1 MHGASAGKREI
12 LVSFIRKIK
21 RNGRIYLAEVEN
33 KRVDGRV
40 KQSLIRYLG
49 TEPNSK
55 DSAFPSNPP
64 PSKPSDVKVYGSV
77 LALNSIARRLGL
89 FELMGE
95 HANAIMTL
103 VFCHCHDYRSI
114 SDTERWFKQTDLAHI
129 FGVENITEKQLR
141 NALEY
146 LENVDHFQLQKS
158 IFEMACKICEEKPS
172 SVIYDVTNIHF
183 EGIHCE
189 IAKYGKDKKNVK
201 GRRLVQIGLVIT
213 KECGLPIFH
222 QVHPGN
228 IHDAKIFKEAIV
240 LLRRFGIRGG
250 ILVHD
255 RGITSKSSILELVD
269 SRWKVVAGVA
279 LHAGIKS
286 AISDLDLNSIK
297 NFRNLIRQGKTHF
310 YATSMPFKM
319 SAVKGKLIILVNHHK
334 RQVIQQKRLDS
345 ILNAQDALAMKKEI
359 DKNLK
364 KYFTTTGKINT
375 HALHRAEKYD
385 GISILFIN
393 GKTSKQDS
401 VRLYFEKDLIEKS
414 FQALRGVINIRPVH
428 VRLTG
433 KVNAHILICYL
444 SYTLLTTFRCF
455 LQKSRGKMMFSKC
468 SSLEALEEI
477 SRVYKIYYE
486 SDTSNYNTGSKNNKQ
501 YQLVETTELQ
511 AAIMKAI
518 CPEVSL

>member
-1 MHGASAGKREI
+1 MG
-12 LVSFIRKIK
+12 FIRKIK
-21 RNGRIYLAEVEN
+21 RNGKIYLAEVKN
-33 KRVDGRV
+33 QRVGGKV
-40 KQSLIRYLG
+40 KQSFIRYIG
-49 TEPNSK
+49 K
-55 DSAFPSNPP
+55 DPDSEESAFPNNPIA
-64 PSKPSDVKVYGSV
+64 STPSDVKVYGSV

-89 FELMGE
+89 FDLMGE

-103 VFCHCHDYRSI
+103 VFCHCHDYRSVA
-114 SDTERWFKQTDLAHI
+114 DTEKWFKQTDLAHI
-129 FGVENITEKQLR
+129 FGIENITEKQLR

-146 LENVDHFQLQKS
+146 LETLDYFQLQKS
-158 IFEMACKICEEKPS
+158 IFEMACKVCEEKPT

-213 KECGLPIFH
+213 KKLGLPIFH

-255 RGITSKSSILELVD
+255 RGMTSKSSILELVD

-279 LHAGIKS
+279 MHAGIKS
-286 AISDLDLNSIK
+286 AISDLDLVSIK
-297 NFRNLIRQGKTHF
+297 KFRNLIRQGKTHF
-310 YATSMPFKM
+310 YATSIPFKM
-319 SAVKGKLIILVNHHK
+319 STVKGKLIILVNHYK
-334 RQVIQQKRLDS
+334 RQVIQQKRLDR
-345 ILNAQDALAMKKEI
+345 ILNAQDALANKKEI
-359 DKNLK
+359 DQNLK
-364 KYFTTTGKINT
+364 KYFTRTGKINT
-375 HALHRAEKYD
+375 HVLNREEKYD
-385 GISILFIN
+385 GISILFTN
-393 GKTSKQDS
+393 GKISKQDS

-455 LQKSRGKMMFSKC
+455 L
-468 SSLEALEEI
+468 
-477 SRVYKIYYE
+477 
-486 SDTSNYNTGSKNNKQ
+486 
-501 YQLVETTELQ
+501 
-511 AAIMKAI
+511 
-518 CPEVSL
+518 

>member
-1 MHGASAGKREI
+1 MG
-12 LVSFIRKIK
+12 FIRKIK
-21 RNGRIYLAEVEN
+21 RNGKIYLAEVKN
-33 KRVDGRV
+33 QRVDGKV
-40 KQSLIRYLG
+40 KQSFIRYIG
-49 TEPNSK
+49 K
-55 DSAFPSNPP
+55 DPDSEKSAFPNSPTA
-64 PSKPSDVKVYGSV
+64 STPSDVKVYGSV

-89 FELMGE
+89 FDLIGE

-103 VFCHCHDYRSI
+103 VFCHCHDYRSVA
-114 SDTERWFKQTDLAHI
+114 DTEKWFKQTDLAHI
-129 FGVENITEKQLR
+129 FGIENITEKKLR

-146 LENVDHFQLQKS
+146 LETLDHFQLQKS
-158 IFEMACKICEEKPS
+158 IFEMACKVCEEKPT

-213 KECGLPIFH
+213 KKLGLPIFH

-279 LHAGIKS
+279 LHAGIKA
-286 AISDLDLNSIK
+286 AISDLDLVSIK
-297 NFRNLIRQGKTHF
+297 KFRNLIRQGKTHF
-310 YATSMPFKM
+310 YAASVPYKM
-319 SAVKGKLIILVNHHK
+319 STVKGKLIILVNHYK
-334 RQVIQQKRLDS
+334 RQVIQQKRLDR
-345 ILNAQDALAMKKEI
+345 ILNAQDNLVNKKEI
-359 DKNLK
+359 DQNLK
-364 KYFTTTGKINT
+364 KYFTKTGKINT
-375 HALHRAEKYD
+375 HVLNREEKYD
-385 GISILFIN
+385 GISILFTN
-393 GKTSKQDS
+393 GKISKQDS

-455 LQKSRGKMMFSKC
+455 LQKSRGKMRFLKC

-477 SRVYKIYYE
+477 SRVYKIYYK
-486 SDTSNYNTGSKNNKQ
+486 SDISNDNMKIKNNKK
-501 YQLVETTELQ
+501 YQLVETTLLQ
-511 AAIMKAI
+511 AAIMKAV
-518 CPEVSL
+518 CPEVTL